1 MNYDDLVNYIVEEVY
16 KKLSEKDNL
25 IIKDKNINKKKAIV
39 LWDDNLDNYS
49 KLNSKYE
56 VISYEEGIREYDE
69 VIISSL
75 CLRGLS
81 NLAQGS
87 SISSE
92 ERFILKAIMLGKKV
106 YVMESGI
113 EYRRYK
119 DTAPEELYKKFVLF
133 ERELINYGVQVIE
146 DIETL
151 LLDRNSEVVKEKEIS
166 NVDIEEKIIEFR
178 NKKLISEGDLKKPHI
193 NGAKK
198 IIVDKKAMITPLAS
212 DYIRIHHLKLERI

>member
-1 MNYDDLVNYIVEEVY
+1 MNYDDLINSIVEEVY
-16 KKLSEKDNL
+16 KKLNEKANSTINDK
-25 IIKDKNINKKKAIV
+25 IIDKKKAIV

-49 KLNSKYE
+49 KLSSKYE
-56 VISYEEGIREYDE
+56 IISYEEGIREYDV
-69 VIISSL
+69 VIIPSL
-75 CLRGLS
+75 CFRGLS

-92 ERFILKAIMLGKKV
+92 ERFILKAIMLGKEV
-106 YVMESGI
+106 YVMENGI

-133 ERELINYGVQVIE
+133 ERELVSYGVHVIK
-146 DIETL
+146 DIDTL
-151 LLDRNSEVVKEKEIS
+151 LLDRNSKVTKEREIS
-166 NVDIEEKIIEFR
+166 NVEIEEKVIELR

-198 IIVDKKAMITPLAS
+198 IIVDKKTMITPLAS
-212 DYIRIHHLKLERI
+212 DYIRIHHLKVERI